1 MNDKTYK
8 LMVSK
13 MHEVT
18 IVPPQ
23 SLGPFTFI
31 YKKVVPYLKFSPWKT
46 TAIISFV
53 GAAFLFLFLGPRFVK
68 FISILQFGF

>member
-1 MNDKTYK
+1 MNNKTYR
-8 LMVSK
+8 LLVSK

-23 SLGPFTFI
+23 NLGKFTFI
-31 YKKVVPYLKFSPWKT
+31 YKKVVPYFKFSPWKT

-53 GAAFLFLFLGPRFVK
+53 SAASLFLLLGPRFVK
-68 FISILQFGF
+68 LVSILQFGF